1 MVKTVYLA
9 RRNPD
14 TTYEEF
20 LRNWRHH
27 AKLSGTFPA
36 IVAAHSSVVQ
46 CARIPGLEQPGIN
59 QDYDGA
65 NLLGLRSLL
74 LALQVFDD
82 PARDVLRADELR
94 VFSTFVEDTSL
105 ITVETVLSDQPIGKC
120 LLLELVAKRD
130 DLDKASF
137 IKSWSGRSAG
147 ALMETDAFKESAG
160 RYVHNHV
167 VVPPPAGYEFDGVGE
182 VWFDD
187 VPSAQQFLDSD
198 GFTAYSESLLED
210 VAASRVLLLLQTN
223 HVWFE

>member
-14 TTYEEF
+14 TSYEEF

-36 IVAAHSSVVQ
+36 IVEAHSSVVQ
-46 CARIPGLEQPGIN
+46 CARIPGLEQSGIN
-59 QDYDGA
+59 QDFDGA
-65 NLLGLRSLL
+65 NLLGLRNLY

-94 VFSTFVEDTSL
+94 VFSTYVQDTSL
-105 ITVETVLSDQPIGKC
+105 ITIETVLSDKPIGKC
-120 LLLELVAKRD
+120 VLLELVAKRD

-137 IKSWSGRSAG
+137 VKSWTGHSAQ
-147 ALMETDAFKESAG
+147 ALMNSEAFTASAG
-160 RYVHNHV
+160 RLVHNHV
-167 VVPPPAGYEFDGVGE
+167 IVPPPAGYEFDGVGE

-187 VPSAQQFLDSD
+187 VANAQQFLDSD
-198 GFTAYSESLLED
+198 DFTTYSDSLLES